1 MVVTL
6 VSEHGLIEQLREL
19 EPLIRRSSAWS
30 EENCR
35 MHPEVFAALSEARLF
50 SIWKPTGL
58 GGLEL
63 DPLAGLRIFE
73 EAARIEP
80 AVGWTLANQNGIDTF
95 ACSMLPEKGAAEVV
109 SDPTRPV
116 SGGWFPPG
124 RADVV
129 EGGYRVTGQWAF
141 ASTCHYA
148 QYLTGMGILHEGG
161 TPQLGP
167 DGNPTAVIVYFP
179 TDEARIVDN
188 WDTLGMR
195 GTGSHDIA
203 IQDLFVPERRAWR
216 MSPLPAAGRTGPFAG
231 PLYEMTPW
239 LPVGT
244 LGPIGIGIGQAAI
257 DELVTLATQKIP
269 SYLTKTLRDKEVAQA
284 NVARARAQV
293 GAARCYLHDAMRT
306 VWEAAVDRRRATMEE
321 GLELQLAVCNAMETG
336 SNVVNLVHDTVG
348 TSGIRHNQRFQQLYR
363 DARTISQHT
372 FGGVARYESAGKVFF
387 GLPSDWGF
395 YYL

>member
-1 MVVTL
+1 MVMTM
-6 VSEHGLIEQLREL
+6 VSEQALIERLRRL
-19 EPLIRRSSAWS
+19 EPLIRRSGAWS

-35 MHPEVFAALSEARLF
+35 MHPQLFEALSEAQLF
-50 SIWKPTGL
+50 SIWKPAAL

-63 DPLAGLRIFE
+63 DPLTGLRIFE

-80 AVGWTLANQNGIDTF
+80 AVGWTLANQNGIDTL
-95 ACSMLPEKGAAEVV
+95 AGSMLPEAGATEVL
-109 SDPTRPV
+109 SDTTRPV

-141 ASTCHYA
+141 GSTCHYA
-148 QYLTGMGILHEGG
+148 RYLTGMGVVHDGG
-161 TPQLGP
+161 TPQMGP
-167 DGNPTAVIVYFP
+167 DGNPSMVIVYFP
-179 TDEARIVDN
+179 ADEARIVDN

-203 IQDLFVPERRAWR
+203 IEGLFVPERRAWR
-216 MSPLPAAGRTGPFAG
+216 MGPMATASRTGPFAG

-244 LGPIGIGIGQAAI
+244 LGPIGIGIGQAAT

-284 NVARARAQV
+284 NVARARAHV
-293 GAARCYLHDAMRT
+293 GAARSYLHDAMRA
-306 VWEAAVDRRRATMEE
+306 VWEAAVDRRRATLEE
-321 GLELQLAVCNAMETG
+321 GLELQLAVCNAMEAG
-336 SNVVNLVHDTVG
+336 SNVVNLVHQTVG
-348 TSGIRHNQRFQQLYR
+348 TSGIRRNQRFEQLYR
-363 DARTISQHT
+363 DAITISKHA
-372 FGGVARYESAGKVFF
+372 FGSVARYESCGKVFF

-395 YYL
+395 YSL

>member
-1 MVVTL
+1 MAMTM
-6 VSEHGLIEQLREL
+6 VSEQSLIERLRQL
-19 EPLIRRSSAWS
+19 EPLIRTSGAWA

-35 MHPEVFAALSEARLF
+35 MHPEVFQALSEAQLF
-50 SIWKPTGL
+50 SIWKPAGL

-63 DPLAGLRIFE
+63 DPVTGLRIFE
-73 EAARIEP
+73 EAARIDP
-80 AVGWTLANQNGIDTF
+80 AVGWTLANQSGIDTF
-95 ACSMLPEKGAAEVV
+95 VGSMLPEAGAAEVV
-109 SDPTRPV
+109 SDPVRPV

-141 ASTCHYA
+141 GSTCHYA
-148 QYLTGMGILHEGG
+148 QYLTGMGVVYDGDA
-161 TPQLGP
+161 PQLGP
-167 DGNPTAVIVYFP
+167 DGNPSMVIVYFP
-179 TDEARIVDN
+179 ADAARIVDN

-203 IQDLFVPERRAWR
+203 IEDLFVPERHAWR
-216 MSPLPAAGRTGPFAG
+216 MSPMATAARTGPFAG

-239 LPVGT
+239 LPIAT
-244 LGPIGIGIGQAAI
+244 LGPIGIGVGQAAI
-257 DELVTLATQKIP
+257 DELVTLATQKTP
-269 SYLTKTLRDKEVAQA
+269 SYLTTTLRDKEVAQA
-284 NVARARAQV
+284 NVARARAHV

-306 VWEAAVDRRRATMEE
+306 VWEAAVDRRRPTLEE

-336 SNVVNLVHDTVG
+336 SKVVNLVHDTVG
-348 TSGIRHNQRFQQLYR
+348 TSGIRRNQRFEQLYR

-372 FGGVARYESAGKVFF
+372 FGSVARYESSGKVFF